1 MPSTRYVI
9 CTAHTKTGVVCIR
22 TLIFRVMNVRQDNVR
37 LAAINTRLGVT
48 DPLFAPQHDN
58 AEWPEKRMEFSDEV

>member
-1 MPSTRYVI
+1 
-9 CTAHTKTGVVCIR
+9 
-22 TLIFRVMNVRQDNVR
+22 MNVRQDNVR

-58 AEWPEKRMEFSDEV
+58 AEWPEKRMEFSDEVYYE